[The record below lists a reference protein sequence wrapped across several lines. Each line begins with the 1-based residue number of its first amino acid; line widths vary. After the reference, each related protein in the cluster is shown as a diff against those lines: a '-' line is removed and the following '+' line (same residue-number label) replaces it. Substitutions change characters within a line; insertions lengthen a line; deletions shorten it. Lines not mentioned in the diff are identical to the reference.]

1 MANQMSRQDIFEK
14 VSAVIKDQLQPS
26 VAIEESSKFT
36 VDLGADSLEIV
47 ELVMAFEDEFGIE
60 IPDSEAENITS
71 VGDAINFIEAHQKE
85 EA

>member
-1 MANQMSRQDIFEK
+1 MADKMSRQDIFSK
-14 VSAVIKDQLQPS
+14 VSAVIKDQLDPS
-26 VAIEESSKFT
+26 VPIEENSKFT

-60 IPDSEAENITS
+60 IPDAEAEKIAS
-71 VGDAINFIEAHQKE
+71 VGDAINFIETHQKE